1 MGKTLKLLALLLC
14 MLALAG
20 CGAKTAQVAVPE
32 QEAAPVSKKGEVA
45 VYMDSTL
52 SMLGYANFPT
62 DSEYAVALK
71 SIEQA
76 LNVAWKESQVQF
88 FRFGNTTQPL
98 SREEFLQAATP
109 GFYQDTDNKLQSVVA
124 GLKQDKVNIVVTD
137 LFQTDQDMQSIITA
151 LNAKF
156 LGDGNM
162 VALLGMS
169 SRFNGTVYDIGNAG
183 LQFSYQSGADPKS
196 YKPFYFL
203 ILGPEQDVLHLVQA
217 FEKILPNTVPRKLLV
232 YGDKLGTAGRLT
244 AAKADLPAG
253 QRTYA
258 ATSSLLGEQ
267 SGYLQYILKDNPGV
281 LLLDFNVTLPYA
293 MKVEQPEF
301 VLDKLE
307 AWQNGKFVNTAAK
320 DFKKTEVLNTT
331 SKDKSL
337 ECRVALQLDP
347 AKLPQRGIYRV
358 HVALRPSLA
367 NYRQIQQVFKS
378 WNMDVSGMD
387 SWNAGNFPG
396 NTTFNLEKFTNNL
409 AEVAYVSLE
418 PSFDGSWIYFKY

>member
-162 VALLGMS
+162 VALLGMK
-169 SRFNGTVYDIGNAG
+169 IGRA
-183 LQFSYQSGADPKS
+183 
-196 YKPFYFL
+196 
-203 ILGPEQDVLHLVQA
+203 
-217 FEKILPNTVPRKLLV
+217 
-232 YGDKLGTAGRLT
+232 
-244 AAKADLPAG
+244 
-253 QRTYA
+253 
-258 ATSSLLGEQ
+258 
-267 SGYLQYILKDNPGV
+267 
-281 LLLDFNVTLPYA
+281 
-293 MKVEQPEF
+293 
-301 VLDKLE
+301 
-307 AWQNGKFVNTAAK
+307 
-320 DFKKTEVLNTT
+320 
-331 SKDKSL
+331 
-337 ECRVALQLDP
+337 
-347 AKLPQRGIYRV
+347 
-358 HVALRPSLA
+358 HV
-367 NYRQIQQVFKS
+367 
-378 WNMDVSGMD
+378 
-387 SWNAGNFPG
+387 
-396 NTTFNLEKFTNNL
+396 
-409 AEVAYVSLE
+409 
-418 PSFDGSWIYFKY
+418 